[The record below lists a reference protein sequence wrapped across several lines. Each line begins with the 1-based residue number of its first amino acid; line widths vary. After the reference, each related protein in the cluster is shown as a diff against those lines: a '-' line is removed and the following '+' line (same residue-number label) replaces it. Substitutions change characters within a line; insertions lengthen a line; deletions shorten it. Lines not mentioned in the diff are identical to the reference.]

1 MMIHQNFRFW
11 INLLNELNIIS
22 TCLKKVLK
30 SLLSFK
36 LHKILHFFYKK
47 IPQIHIICR
56 QFLQNI
62 AKVTHSFQSLD
73 YMSGS
78 LVENPEGSYR
88 KRLAQSFCYE
98 QNSTISINSSS
109 AVPKAQSWR
118 CPALVIPPMGK
129 LFTLWGN
136 LNCLWSVNS
145 SSFSFC

>member
-1 MMIHQNFRFW
+1 MMSHQNFRFW

-30 SLLSFK
+30 SSLSFK

-118 CPALVIPPMGK
+118 CPALVIPP
-129 LFTLWGN
+129 WES
-136 LNCLWSVNS
+136 CLLYEAI
-145 SSFSFC
+145 

>member
-1 MMIHQNFRFW
+1 MMIHQKFRLW

-47 IPQIHIICR
+47 IPQISIICR

-118 CPALVIPPMGK
+118 DVLRSLFPHGKAVYFMRQFK
-129 LFTLWGN
+129 LF
-136 LNCLWSVNS
+136 VKR
-145 SSFSFC
+145 

>member
-1 MMIHQNFRFW
+1 MMIHQKFRFW

-30 SLLSFK
+30 SSLSFK

-47 IPQIHIICR
+47 IPQIHIICS

-145 SSFSFC
+145 PIKG

>member
-22 TCLKKVLK
+22 KCLKKVLK
-30 SLLSFK
+30 SLLSFT

-88 KRLAQSFCYE
+88 KKLAQSFCYE
-98 QNSTISINSSS
+98 QNSTISINSSGMLRQGS
-109 AVPKAQSWR
+109 PPNLHILAKLHLKRIVLISRNETWQTVLAW
-118 CPALVIPPMGK
+118 CP
-129 LFTLWGN
+129 
-136 LNCLWSVNS
+136 
-145 SSFSFC
+145 

>member
-1 MMIHQNFRFW
+1 MMIHQHFRFW

-22 TCLKKVLK
+22 TCLKEVLK
-30 SLLSFK
+30 SLLSFR
-36 LHKILHFFYKK
+36 LHKILHFFFKK

-78 LVENPEGSYR
+78 LVENPEGSYH

-109 AVPKAQSWR
+109 ALPKAHAVVAMSCTR
-118 CPALVIPPMGK
+118 YSPMGK
-129 LFTLWGN
+129 LFTLWGTS
-136 LNCLWSVNS
+136 NCLWSVNLS
-145 SSFSFC
+145 IKG